1 LPRLPTRVLEWRAM
15 FAAEVLSEIQ
25 EPELIDGVR
34 VRKVSPKLRH
44 ATVQLT
50 LGMILR
56 RCAQGRGKVATE
68 WRCLLESGRS
78 ELVPDVS
85 FVSNERLAPLSTEE
99 REMPPFAPDVA
110 VEVRSPKDKHSVL
123 SRKSAVYRSH
133 GCLLV
138 LDVDPQTRTIR
149 ALEGDSERAFSES
162 ERFASAALPWLVFE
176 VRAAFE
182 GLDESA

>member
-1 LPRLPTRVLEWRAM
+1 M

-56 RCAQGRGKVATE
+56 RCAGARGRVATE

-85 FVSNERLAPLSTEE
+85 FVCEERLAPLSHEE
-99 REMPPFAPDVA
+99 RELPPFAPDVV
-110 VEVRSPKDKHSVL
+110 VEVRSPKDKQAVL
-123 SRKSAVYRSH
+123 NRKIELYRSN
-133 GCLLV
+133 GCLVV
-138 LDVDPQTRTIR
+138 LDVDPQTRTIL
-149 ALEGDSERAFSES
+149 AFEGDGERAFVSGQ
-162 ERFASAALPWLVFE
+162 RFASRVVPWLVFDICE
-176 VRAAFE
+176 AFE
-182 GLDESA
+182 GLDEPA